1 VYSTPCGPQAKRD
14 KAANQLSAFW
24 QAARGDWFAAD
35 GDDHEYI
42 IAESANSVGLA
53 VGLLSNRQLTTMKT
67 ILRPLIGLLF
77 LASLALAQGARR
89 PPNFIVIFCD
99 DLGYGDIGSFSNP
112 TIRTP
117 NLDRMATEGQRWTSF
132 YSADSV
138 CTPSRA
144 ALLTGRLPIRTGMYS
159 DTRRVLFPDSA
170 DGLPAGEITI
180 AELLK
185 TRGYATAA
193 IGKWHL
199 GWQTEFLPMKQGF
212 DSYYGIPYSNDMD
225 ATFKFSTRAEYIT
238 FLKNPKREYWNVPLM
253 RNEQIIERP
262 ADQTT
267 ITERYTDEA
276 IKFIN
281 ANKSKPFF
289 LYLAHSMPH
298 MPLFRSKKFENK
310 SARGLY
316 GDVIEELDANV
327 GRVLDTLRQL
337 KLDRNTLVVFTSDN
351 GPWGLFDEQ
360 GGSAGPLRGAKGGT
374 YEGGMREPTIFW
386 QPGTI
391 KHGVVMDIGTTL
403 DLLPTFCAMAGV
415 PAPSDRVLDGYDLSA
430 PLLGKG
436 RSPRQTMFY
445 WRGSKL
451 YAVRHGAFKAH
462 FITQSEYG
470 GEAAITHAPPELYNL
485 DHDPSEKWNV
495 AAKHP
500 EVIAEIRRIAEA
512 HKQAI
517 PPVQNHL
524 DARIPPTK

>member
-1 VYSTPCGPQAKRD
+1 MKTGRFIVRRRDRVESNTQQAMKRILLTLV
-14 KAANQLSAFW
+14 ALCFGAS
-24 QAARGDWFAAD
+24 
-35 GDDHEYI
+35 
-42 IAESANSVGLA
+42 LA
-53 VGLLSNRQLTTMKT
+53 VGQ
-67 ILRPLIGLLF
+67 
-77 LASLALAQGARR
+77 AARR
-89 PPNFIVIFCD
+89 PPNFVVIFCD
-99 DLGYGDIGSFSNP
+99 DLGYGDIGSFGNP

-117 NLDRMATEGQRWTSF
+117 NLDRMAAEGQRWTSF

-144 ALLTGRLPIRTGMYS
+144 ALLTGRLPIRTGMFS
-159 DTRRVLFPDSA
+159 DIRRVLFPDSA
-170 DGLPAGEITI
+170 DGLPQSEITI

-199 GWQTEFLPMKQGF
+199 GWQPEFLPMKQGF

-225 ATFKFSTRAEYIT
+225 ATFPYSPRDQYI
-238 FLKNPKREYWNVPLM
+238 FRNKNPKREYWNVPLM

-262 ADQTT
+262 AEQTT

-276 IKFIN
+276 IKFIS

-298 MPLFRSKKFENK
+298 MPLFRSKEFENK

-327 GRVLDTLRQL
+327 GRVLDTLRQF
-337 KLDRNTLVVFTSDN
+337 KLDRNTMVVFTSDN
-351 GPWGLFDEQ
+351 GPWALFDEQ
-360 GGSAGPLRGAKGGT
+360 GGSAGLLRGAKGGT
-374 YEGGMREPTIFW
+374 FEGGMREPTIFW
-386 QPGTI
+386 RPGTI
-391 KHGVVMDIGTTL
+391 KPGVVTDIGATL
-403 DLLPTFCAMAGV
+403 DLLPTICAMAGV
-415 PAPSDRVLDGYDLSA
+415 VAPADRVLDGYDLSA
-430 PLLGKG
+430 ALLGKG
-436 RSPRQTMFY
+436 RSPRQMMPY

-451 YAVRHGAFKAH
+451 YAFRSGAFKAH

-470 GEAAITHAPPELYNL
+470 GEAAVTHATPELYNL
-485 DHDPSEKWNV
+485 DHDPSEKWNI

-500 EVIAEIRRIAEA
+500 EVIAEIQRLAEA

-517 PPVQNHL
+517 PPVENHL
-524 DARIPPTK
+524 DKRITATK

>member
-1 VYSTPCGPQAKRD
+1 MKLITRS
-14 KAANQLSAFW
+14 F
-24 QAARGDWFAAD
+24 
-35 GDDHEYI
+35 
-42 IAESANSVGLA
+42 IALF
-53 VGLLSNRQLTTMKT
+53 
-67 ILRPLIGLLF
+67 F
-77 LASLALAQGARR
+77 LASLAFAQTGKR
-89 PPNFIVIFCD
+89 PPNFVVIFCD
-99 DLGYGDIGSFSNP
+99 DLGYGDLGSFGNP

-117 NLDRMATEGQRWTSF
+117 HLDRMAAEGQRWTSF

-144 ALLTGRLPIRTGMYS
+144 ALLTGRLPIRTGMFS

-170 DGLPAGEITI
+170 DGLPHSEITI

-199 GWQTEFLPMKQGF
+199 GWQSEFLPMKQGF

-225 ATFKFSTRAEYIT
+225 WTGGNMPATERRQRMM
-238 FLKNPKREYWNVPLM
+238 NPKREYWNVPLL
-253 RNEQIIERP
+253 RNEQVIERP

-298 MPLFRSKKFENK
+298 MPLFRSKEFENK

-327 GRVLDTLRQL
+327 GRLLDTLRQL

-351 GPWGLFDEQ
+351 GPWALFDEQ
-360 GGSAGPLRGAKGGT
+360 GGSAGLLRGAKGGT

-386 QPGTI
+386 RPGTI
-391 KHGVVMDIGTTL
+391 KPGVVTDIGATL
-403 DLLPTFCAMAGV
+403 DLAPTFCAMAGV
-415 PAPSDRVLDGYDLSA
+415 KAPSDRVLDGYDLSA
-430 PLLGKG
+430 ALLGKG
-436 RSPRQTMFY
+436 RSPRQMMPY

-451 YAVRHGAFKAH
+451 YALRHGSFKAH

-470 GEAAITHAPPELYNL
+470 GEAAVTHSTPELYNL
-485 DHDPSEKWNV
+485 DIDPSEKWNI

-500 EVIAEIRRIAEA
+500 EVIAEIRRLAEA

-517 PPVQNHL
+517 PPVENHL
-524 DARIPPTK
+524 DKRITATR

>member
-1 VYSTPCGPQAKRD
+1 
-14 KAANQLSAFW
+14 
-24 QAARGDWFAAD
+24 
-35 GDDHEYI
+35 
-42 IAESANSVGLA
+42 
-53 VGLLSNRQLTTMKT
+53 MKT
-67 ILRPLIGLLF
+67 ITYHLFALVF
-77 LASLALAQGARR
+77 LASLAFAQATRR
-89 PPNFIVIFCD
+89 SQNFVVIFCD
-99 DLGYGDIGSFSNP
+99 DLGYGDLGSFGNP

-117 NLDRMATEGQRWTSF
+117 HLDRMATEGQRWTSF

-138 CTPSRA
+138 CTPSRS

-170 DGLPAGEITI
+170 EGLPHSEITI

-193 IGKWHL
+193 VGKWHL
-199 GWQTEFLPMKQGF
+199 GWQPEYLPMKQGF
-212 DSYYGIPYSNDMD
+212 DSYFGIPYSNDMD
-225 ATFKFSTRAEYIT
+225 ATYKAATRADY
-238 FLKNPKREYWNVPLM
+238 FQYLKNPKREYWNVPLL
-253 RNEQIIERP
+253 RNEQVLERP
-262 ADQTT
+262 AEQTT
-267 ITERYTDEA
+267 LTQRYTDEA

-298 MPLFRSKKFENK
+298 MPLFRSKDFENR

-327 GRVLDTLRQL
+327 GRLLDTLRHL

-351 GPWGLFDEQ
+351 GPWALFDEQ
-360 GGSAGPLRGAKGGT
+360 GGSAGLLRGAKGGT

-386 QPGTI
+386 QPG
-391 KHGVVMDIGTTL
+391 KLKPGVVNDLGATL
-403 DLLPTFCAMAGV
+403 DLLPTICAMAGV
-415 PAPSDRVLDGYDLSA
+415 QAPSDRVLDGYDLSA
-430 PLLGKG
+430 ALLGKG
-436 RSPRQTMFY
+436 HSPRQMMPY

-451 YAVRHGAFKAH
+451 YALRHGSFKAH

-470 GEAAITHAPPELYNL
+470 GEAAITHPTPELYNL
-485 DHDPSEKWNV
+485 DHDPAEKWNI

-500 EVIAEIRRIAEA
+500 EVIAEMLRLAEE
-512 HKQAI
+512 HKKAI

-524 DARIPPTK
+524 DKRITQ